1 MLTQT
6 KAVLAIA
13 AGLFL
18 TAASNDQKK
27 ITGYIID
34 SSCAI
39 TKNLSKPASSQ
50 CAVACARKGS
60 PLMILS
66 DDGSLYL
73 PVSSTVPS
81 GNQNPKLMKFAG
93 ERVTVS
99 GKTYESHGV
108 KAIEIEKIESAK

>member
-6 KAVLAIA
+6 KVVIAVA
-13 AGLFL
+13 AGLLL
-18 TAASNDQKK
+18 TAASTDQKK
-27 ITGYIID
+27 VTGYVID

-39 TKNLSKPASSQ
+39 TKNLSKPASPQ
-50 CAVACARKGS
+50 CAIACARKGS

-66 DDGSLYL
+66 DDGNLYL

-81 GNQNPKLMKFAG
+81 GNQNPKLIKFAG

-99 GKTYESHGV
+99 GKTFESHGA
-108 KAIEIEKIESAK
+108 KAIEIDKVEAAK